1 MCCRTGN
8 IFKKKFKTKD
18 FEKKNFKEISKEM
31 SWTEFEHVALV
42 PS

>member
-8 IFKKKFKTKD
+8 IFKKKFKTQD

-42 PS
+42 SS